1 MDDKA
6 EIPVLRRKV
15 DARRAALGL
24 SEMTPAKAMRLA
36 LAKAGDKLLHVLVA
50 VRDLQQGSVAPDG
63 LAQALP
69 DPALILRLSGPDGAV
84 ALAVLC
90 PQAVAAVTEAQTMGK
105 VQAAPAPDRR
115 PTATDASLVR
125 DFVELGLAGFGALA
139 ADCRGMPPVAGYAQA
154 GRVADARAA
163 AMVLMDTAHL
173 HLTAELDFAAGTK
186 VGSLH
191 LVLPTRAAAP
201 GAAEDRQD
209 WAGALEHAV
218 MGSAVRLEAILCRIK
233 LPLADVTGLE
243 AGQVLPLG
251 RAGLD
256 AVTLRATNGR
266 KVMGARLG
274 RSGAMRAVRLLT
286 GNGPAAATAPRTA
299 LGSLSPQPAG
309 GGSSSKPPSRPQPK
323 AAAPKPAAPKADL
336 PDFPDLPD
344 AGGLADLPGA
354 AIAEPASM
362 DAVPMPVPMDLPE

>member
-1 MDDKA
+1 
-6 EIPVLRRKV
+6 
-15 DARRAALGL
+15 
-24 SEMTPAKAMRLA
+24 
-36 LAKAGDKLLHVLVA
+36 
-50 VRDLQQGSVAPDG
+50 
-63 LAQALP
+63 
-69 DPALILRLSGPDGAV
+69 
-84 ALAVLC
+84 
-90 PQAVAAVTEAQTMGK
+90 
-105 VQAAPAPDRR
+105 
-115 PTATDASLVR
+115 
-125 DFVELGLAGFGALA
+125 
-139 ADCRGMPPVAGYAQA
+139 
-154 GRVADARAA
+154 
-163 AMVLMDTAHL
+163 
-173 HLTAELDFAAGTK
+173 
-186 VGSLH
+186 
-191 LVLPTRAAAP
+191 
-201 GAAEDRQD
+201 
-209 WAGALEHAV
+209 